1 MRRKDREITDP
12 FEIEKILS
20 QARFLHL
27 GMLDGDFPYVVPLH
41 YGYRYDNGNLIFYV
55 HCAKEGHKLDCISK
69 NNKVFVEIDCG
80 EKLVEA
86 EQPCRFGAEYASV
99 MGRGTAQIL
108 DDPKDKSQALCVFMK
123 TQTGKD
129 YEIREEMTQGVVVV
143 EIRMDSYT
151 AKARRAGR

>member
-1 MRRKDREITDP
+1 MRRKDREITNP

-41 YGYRYDNGNLIFYV
+41 YGYRYDSGKLIFYV

-108 DDPKDKSQALCVFMK
+108 DDPKDKSQALRVFMK
-123 TQTGKD
+123 TQTGKN